1 MTYAQ
6 FGLIQAA
13 DFNTLVGGNPTTTA
27 NTLNA
32 TWATGGGAAGYGQP
46 ALANV
51 TAGQSV
57 AATSQWSSLVSNT
70 ASAATH
76 QGSSITSVSAPVA
89 GGTITFLSAIP
100 TNLQTIYTNRLNAA
114 TQGSTGSNTV
124 TYNAN
129 ASAGGTPWSQALTFT
144 HTATF
149 ANGDAARYFFN
160 SGGQLKLTF
169 TQVDGPAGS
178 MANGYNTLCSAIGTL
193 VFSAPSSGTITVAG
207 LSYSGFTKVGGTGSP
222 SPYLTNTGYYALT
235 TSNANVFLQTTG
247 TPAGYTTSFINV
259 LVKSN
264 GTQGSNS
271 DAGSVITIYSVWDE
285 VPNGL
290 AVNANSSTTLTATY
304 PETTNLANT
313 WGTITLAGTVT
324 GS

>member
-1 MTYAQ
+1 MSYAQ
-6 FGLIQAA
+6 FSSIDAT
-13 DFNTLVGGNPTTTA
+13 DFNTLAGGNPTTTSG
-27 NTLNA
+27 TLNA
-32 TWATGGGAAGYGQP
+32 VWATGGGAFGYGQT

-57 AATSQWSSLVSNT
+57 AATGQWATLVANT

-76 QGSSITSVSAPVA
+76 QGSSITAVTAPVA

-100 TNLQTIYTNRLNAA
+100 TNLTTISTNKLNAA
-114 TQGSTGSNTV
+114 TQGSTGTPNTV
-124 TYNAN
+124 TR
-129 ASAGGTPWSQALTFT
+129 GTTWSSALTFT

-169 TQVDGPAGS
+169 AQPNGTS
-178 MANGYNTLCSAIGTL
+178 MANAYNSLANACGTL
-193 VFSAPSSGTITVAG
+193 VISAPSSGTITVAG
-207 LSYSGFTKVGGTGSP
+207 TSYTGFTKIGGSGTP
-222 SPYLTNTGYYALT
+222 SPYTTNTGYYALT

-264 GTQGSNS
+264 GTQGSNG
-271 DAGSVITIYSVWDE
+271 DAGSVITIYTVWDE
-285 VPNGL
+285 IPNGL
-290 AVNANSSTTLTATY
+290 TVTAGSAVTLTAQA
-304 PETTNLANT
+304 PETTNIANS
-313 WGTITLAGTVT
+313 WGTITLAGSVS